1 MSLSIV
7 EPARQAGTTPA
18 QVERFGH
25 PGDAVGCGRYLV
37 DAAEEQGLPPA
48 RAGVHA
54 GPVGFRDG
62 DYFGQTV
69 NLASR
74 IADYARPREVLV
86 SATVVEPA
94 EAAAEFVPI
103 GEISLRGVAEP
114 VPLFRA
120 LIRDSSP
127 PE

>member
-1 MSLSIV
+1 MSLSLV
-7 EPARQAGTTPA
+7 ELARQAGTTPL
-18 QVERFGH
+18 QVEHFGD
-25 PGDAVGCGRYLV
+25 PGDAVGCGLYLV
-37 DAAEEQGLPPA
+37 GAAEEQGLPPA

-54 GPVGFRDG
+54 GPVVFRDG

-94 EAAAEFVPI
+94 EAAAEFEPI

-127 PE
+127 AE